1 MKKLVI
7 IAGLASLLLSCE
19 TVVKNTTT
27 TKVQTIAAAD
37 IEEII
42 PVNTS
47 NDPKADQIIEAVIKA
62 HGGSLYDQADYSFVF
77 RKKSYRFKNDGQSF
91 TYEVN
96 TKDAKGNTIRDVIE
110 NGAFTRF
117 VNEEPI
123 KLSEKNKTRYSAA
136 LNSVIYFATLPHKL
150 KDAAV
155 NKLYQGETTI
165 KGESYNV
172 IKVFFDEEG
181 GGADHDDIFYYW
193 ANKET
198 NMIDYFAY
206 NYAVNGGGTRFR
218 SYYNRRNVRGI
229 VFQDYIN
236 WKANKNIPL
245 DKLPELFEKGS
256 LKELSRIETEQ
267 VKHN

>member
-7 IAGLASLLLSCE
+7 IAGLASLLWSCE
-19 TVVKNTTT
+19 MFVKNTTT
-27 TKVQTIAAAD
+27 TKVETIAATNL
-37 IEEII
+37 ESSI

-47 NDPKADQIIEAVIKA
+47 IDPKADQIIEAVIKA

-91 TYEVN
+91 TYEVT
-96 TKDAKGNTIRDVIE
+96 TKDAKGNIIKDVIE
-110 NGAFTRF
+110 NGTFSRF
-117 VNEEPI
+117 VNNAPI
-123 KLSEKNKTRYSAA
+123 ELSEKNKTRYSAA

-155 NKLYQGETTI
+155 NKSYQGEVTI
-165 KGESYNV
+165 KGENYHV
-172 IKVFFDEEG
+172 VKVFFDEEG
-181 GGADHDDIFYYW
+181 GGADHDDVFYYW
-193 ANKET
+193 ANKKT
-198 NMIDYFAY
+198 NMVDYFAY

-236 WKANKNIPL
+236 WKANKNLPL
-245 DKLPELFEKGS
+245 DKLPTLFEKGS